1 MSVSEIPEKVRAL
14 LWAKSAGRCEF
25 DNCNDPLW
33 RDSVTQIEMNFA
45 EVAHIIG
52 DRPNGPRGNQILS
65 QEYCNDISNLMLMC
79 RNHHKMIDEIIETY
93 PEQVLRQMK
102 QTHEERIELLTELTP
117 DKTST
122 VLVYTGRIGGFQPNI
137 NLRDTWLAMHNEG
150 WYPASRLPIELG
162 MFNCA
167 IEDHEEDYWSLEV
180 KNLERQFTQKI
191 SPLLCHGNERL
202 HFSVFAFAPQPLLIK
217 LGTLLSD
224 IYPSEVYQL
233 HREPSNWQW
242 QPVPDNTD
250 YHVNE
255 PNSTFP
261 LVALNISL
269 SASIEKDRITKVFG
283 SQNYSEWK
291 LTVDSPNNDFLKSRN
306 QLISFRHEFRQLLNQ
321 IKAKHGE
328 KAEIHIFPAIPTSIA
343 IEIGRIRQP
352 KADLPYIVYDQNNK
366 QGGFV
371 RTLEIGEAN
380 NE

>member
-1 MSVSEIPEKVRAL
+1 
-14 LWAKSAGRCEF
+14 
-25 DNCNDPLW
+25 
-33 RDSVTQIEMNFA
+33 
-45 EVAHIIG
+45 
-52 DRPNGPRGNQILS
+52 
-65 QEYCNDISNLMLMC
+65 
-79 RNHHKMIDEIIETY
+79 
-93 PEQVLRQMK
+93 
-102 QTHEERIELLTELTP
+102 
-117 DKTST
+117 
-122 VLVYTGRIGGFQPNI
+122 
-137 NLRDTWLAMHNEG
+137 
-150 WYPASRLPIELG
+150 
-162 MFNCA
+162 
-167 IEDHEEDYWSLEV
+167 
-180 KNLERQFTQKI
+180 
-191 SPLLCHGNERL
+191 
-202 HFSVFAFAPQPLLIK
+202 
-217 LGTLLSD
+217 
-224 IYPSEVYQL
+224 
-233 HREPSNWQW
+233 
-242 QPVPDNTD
+242 
-250 YHVNE
+250 
-255 PNSTFP
+255 